1 MAVMMEHLSF
11 HVELLKMRYFAL
23 AGLDWGF
30 QIPATKDMVLLVLE
44 KNGIEKVPF
53 SFERGSPQSYT
64 LSFQTDSYLPEQW
77 LALKQ
82 DITEALG

>member
-1 MAVMMEHLSF
+1 MTTALENLSF
-11 HVELLKMRYFAL
+11 HVEFLKMRYFKL

-30 QIPATKDMVLLVLE
+30 QVPVTKDMVVLVLE

-53 SFERGSPQSYT
+53 HFERASPQSYT

-77 LALKQ
+77 QALKQ
-82 DITEALG
+82 KITEALG